1 MFDGSAKSQSGTSL
15 NESLMVGSTTQPD
28 LFSTLMRFRFHRV
41 AISGDVAKMYRQ
53 VGLDTND
60 RDFHRILWRDNPTEP
75 LQHLRMTRVT
85 YGIASSAFHATRCL
99 KQVAELCGETLFVS
113 SIQNDL
119 FVDDFLSGAS
129 STAEAKVL
137 LLGVSEELRKH
148 GFELRKWTSSDPEIT
163 LDLPTHLRETAEKD
177 KILDNDY
184 QIKTLGV
191 KWKPNLDAFTFEIL
205 LL

>member
-1 MFDGSAKSQSGTSL
+1 MPNFKTKYKAFIQEFRYLGQLELVPNANLEKPCELVFYLPHHSVVKEDSTTTKLRVVFDGSAKSQSGTSL
-15 NESLMVGSTTQPD
+15 NESLMVGSITQPD
-28 LFSTLMRFRFHRV
+28 LLSTLMRFRFHRV

-53 VGLDTND
+53 IGLDTND
-60 RDFHRILWRDNPTEP
+60 RDFHRILWRDNSTEP

-113 SIQNDL
+113 SIKND
-119 FVDDFLSGAS
+119 FYVDDFLSGAS

-148 GFELRKWTSSDPEIT
+148 GF
-163 LDLPTHLRETAEKD
+163 
-177 KILDNDY
+177 
-184 QIKTLGV
+184 
-191 KWKPNLDAFTFEIL
+191 
-205 LL
+205 